1 MTLGA
6 LSSFRG
12 DHVIRT
18 VALGVACL
26 AGLGAIAAAAKKS
39 PPPPPEVVM
48 PVVAGNKADRLP
60 LIINRD
66 TPTDAKKVD
75 VVYVPLSEQ
84 GQAGLPPPASQE
96 RAPPH
101 HAIAPRHWHDPH
113 DLKAKAAKQGTSST
127 KQAKKRSADQP
138 PKRVS
143 EVRQCRSDGLDPL
156 LRKLNLAPPCNS

>member
-1 MTLGA
+1 M
-6 LSSFRG
+6 
-12 DHVIRT
+12 IRS

-26 AGLGAIAAAAKKS
+26 AGLGAIATAAKKS
-39 PPPPPEVVM
+39 PLPPPEAVM

-66 TPTDAKKVD
+66 TSTDAEKVD
-75 VVYVPLSEQ
+75 VVYVPPSEE
-84 GQAGLPPPASQE
+84 GQAGLPPPPASQE
-96 RAPPH
+96 RASPPH
-101 HAIAPRHWHDPH
+101 HVIAPRHWHDPH
-113 DLKAKAAKQGTSST
+113 DLKAKAAKQGTST

-143 EVRQCRSDGLDPL
+143 ELKQCRSDGLDPL